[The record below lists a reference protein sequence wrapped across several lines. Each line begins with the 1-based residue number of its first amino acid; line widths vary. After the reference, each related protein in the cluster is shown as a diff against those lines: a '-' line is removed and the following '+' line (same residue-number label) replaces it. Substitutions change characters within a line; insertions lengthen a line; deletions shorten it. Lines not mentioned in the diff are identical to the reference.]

1 MIMTG
6 GWPVIS
12 SGSTVEGPRSR
23 REGSPRLS
31 PAAGF
36 TEKPLAGKR
45 ILVTGAGSGIGRTAA
60 RLFRERGADLELVG
74 RRLAALQE
82 TLPDARHS
90 PLDHADEAAVAAFAT
105 GCRPLDGMFLAAGEL
120 RTGSVEGTSTAD
132 FEAMIA
138 ANLRGPW
145 LLAHYLGSKLKDGA
159 SVVLVGSNIA
169 LRAIPDSAAYS
180 VAKAGVHMLAK
191 VLALE
196 WSARGI
202 RCNAIAPGPIHTAMV
217 EARLAAST
225 DPEAALAR
233 LAGVNPLK
241 RLGTEAEVAA
251 LAAHLMG
258 DESAWTT
265 GAVIPI
271 DGGADA
277 VY

>member
-1 MIMTG
+1 MTMTG
-6 GWPVIS
+6 EWLTTSLHSLPRNRGPNHEEGLLVDS
-12 SGSTVEGPRSR
+12 TDSGQV
-23 REGSPRLS
+23 
-31 PAAGF
+31 
-36 TEKPLAGKR
+36 KPLAGKR
-45 ILVTGAGSGIGRTAA
+45 ILVTGAGSGIGRSAA
-60 RLFRERGADLELVG
+60 RLFRERGADLVLVG

-82 TLPDARHS
+82 TLPEAHHI
-90 PLDHADEAAVAAFAT
+90 PLDHADEAAVAAFASV
-105 GCRPLDGMFLAAGEL
+105 CRPLDGMFLAAGEL
-120 RTGSVEGTSTAD
+120 RTGSVESTPTAD
-132 FEAMIA
+132 FEAMIT

-145 LLAHYLGSKLKDGA
+145 LLAHYLGPKLRKGG

-180 VAKAGVHMLAK
+180 VAKAGLHMLAK

-196 WSARGI
+196 WSVRGI
-202 RCNAIAPGPIHTAMV
+202 RCNAIAPGPVYTPMV
-217 EARLAAST
+217 ETRLATSE
-225 DPEAALAR
+225 DPLGDLAR

-251 LAAHLMG
+251 LAAHLIS

-277 VY
+277 AY